1 MDFTIS
7 ATLQTALFYWPPKLV
22 LNVRLSR
29 RAVKLLLTLQ
39 SAKRKN
45 FFHHDCV
52 LDWMKA
58 RLLKQSAKCDLMRN
72 CFRYDFVLD
81 ETKALICP

>member
-7 ATLQTALFYWPPKLV
+7 TTLQTALFCWPPKLV

-39 SAKRKN
+39 SAKRYN
-45 FFHHDCV
+45 FFHYDFV
-52 LDWMKA
+52 LDW
-58 RLLKQSAKCDLMRN
+58 LKLESAFTLQSAKCDLMRN

-81 ETKALICP
+81 